1 MANPL
6 YEQFNQPIN
15 NNIMAQFN
23 AFRRS
28 FSGDPQQVI
37 QQMLNSGRITQ
48 TQLNSAMQRATQMAR
63 MFGIK

>member
-6 YEQFNQPIN
+6 YEQFNQMN
-15 NNIMAQFN
+15 GSNIMTQFN

-28 FSGDPQQVI
+28 FNGNPQQVI

-48 TQLNSAMQRATQMAR
+48 EQLNSAMQRANQMVR

>member
-1 MANPL
+1 MNPL
-6 YEQFNQPIN
+6 YIEQNTPIN

-28 FSGDPQQVI
+28 FSGDPQQMI
-37 QQMLNSGRITQ
+37 QNMLNSGRITQ
-48 TQLNSAMQRATQMAR
+48 AQLNSAMQRANQMAK